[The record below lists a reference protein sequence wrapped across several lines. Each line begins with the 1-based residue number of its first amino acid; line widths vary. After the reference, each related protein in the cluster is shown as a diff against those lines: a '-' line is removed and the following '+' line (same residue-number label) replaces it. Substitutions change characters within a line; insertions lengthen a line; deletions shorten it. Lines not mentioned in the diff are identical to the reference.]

1 MMKTSANRK
10 ILALTAIVS
19 VSSLFVAVTK
29 NLNAGQGYYGGYH
42 KYGYD
47 TGYPRPAAPAYKYYG
62 PGTAPAMQGYSMQGY
77 NRTPGYDAYKTAPQP
92 QVNNSA
98 SDAAEAGVT
107 IAGMQFQPA
116 TIRVKAGEEVTWKN
130 TAAMPHT
137 VTGREDGKL
146 SSARLG
152 QGAIFSH
159 TFEQPGTYTY
169 YCALHPSMI
178 GTVIVE

>member
-1 MMKTSANRK
+1 MKTSRNRK
-10 ILALTAIVS
+10 ILALTALIS
-19 VSSLFVAVTK
+19 ATSLFVAVNK

-47 TGYPRPAAPAYKYYG
+47 TGYPRPAAPAYRYYA
-62 PGTAPAMQGYSMQGY
+62 PGKPPGMQGYNMQGY
-77 NRTPGYDAYKTAPQP
+77 NRAPGYNTYNTAPQA
-92 QVNNSA
+92 QVNNSP
-98 SDAAEAGVT
+98 SEQAETSVT
-107 IAGMQFQPA
+107 IAAMQFQPA

-146 SSARLG
+146 SSARLD
-152 QGAIFSH
+152 QGSMFSH

-169 YCALHPSMI
+169 YCALHPSMT
-178 GTVIVE
+178 GQVIVE